1 MMYMGAEVHS
11 VGRMSEPPTID
22 QPPRRE
28 FPEARYPMQELTGRI
43 IAASFV
49 VHGEFGFGFLES
61 VYRRALAVE
70 LRHQGV
76 PLAQEVPYELFH
88 RGVHVG
94 LYRADLVVDSQV
106 IVEAKRG
113 LRLDPTAPAQ
123 ALNCLRASG
132 LSLGLV
138 IHFGTN
144 VNIRRVIGVRR

>member
-43 IAASFV
+43 IGASFV

-76 PLAQEVPYELFH
+76 PLGFRTSSSIAACTS
-88 RGVHVG
+88 GC
-94 LYRADLVVDSQV
+94 
-106 IVEAKRG
+106 I
-113 LRLDPTAPAQ
+113 AP
-123 ALNCLRASG
+123 
-132 LSLGLV
+132 
-138 IHFGTN
+138 IWWWT
-144 VNIRRVIGVRR
+144 RR

>member
-1 MMYMGAEVHS
+1 MMRTGAEVRS

-28 FPEARYPMQELTGRI
+28 FPKELYPLWELTGRI

-49 VHGEFGFGFLES
+49 VHRKFGLGFLES

-70 LRHQGV
+70 LRFQGV
-76 PLAQEVPYELFH
+76 PVAQEVPYELFH
-88 RGVHVG
+88 RGVPIG

-106 IVEAKRG
+106 IVEAKAG
-113 LRLDPTAPAQ
+113 LRPDPTAHAQ
-123 ALNCLRASG
+123 ALNCLRAAG

-138 IHFGTN
+138 IHFGTS
-144 VNIRRVIGVRR
+144 VTVKRVIGVCK